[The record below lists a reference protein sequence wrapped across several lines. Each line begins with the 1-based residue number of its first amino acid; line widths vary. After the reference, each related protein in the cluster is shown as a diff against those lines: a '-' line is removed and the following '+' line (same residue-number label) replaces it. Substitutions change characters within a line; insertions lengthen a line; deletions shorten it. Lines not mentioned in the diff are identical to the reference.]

1 MKYETVHVGID
12 VSKEHLDITSFDT
25 QLRRIKNT
33 SSAISGLIRRIK
45 AQPGDVFVCCEATGG
60 YERLLCSMLLHADI
74 KVACVNPSR
83 VRDFA
88 KSRGILAKTDKI
100 DARVLSAF
108 AESNPPRLLTAAP
121 SWQPKAKA
129 LLIRREELMDMRKQE
144 KSRLDPAPLPESATF
159 IKRHIKILDRHI
171 KAVEDRLAQLL
182 KEHSDFH
189 DRFRRLVAVKAI
201 GTISAMSLLAYLPEL
216 GSVTDNQ
223 AAALAGLAP
232 YNKDSGNQ
240 KGHRMVQGGRPRIR
254 RALYMSAIT
263 GSFHN
268 PVFMELYQRLTNRG
282 KPAKVALTAVM
293 RKMVVLA
300 NRLMAEPDFQIS

>member
-12 VSKEHLDITSFDT
+12 VSKESLDISPFDT
-25 QLRRIKNT
+25 GPKHIKNT
-33 SSAISGLIRRIK
+33 SSAISGLVRRIK
-45 AQPGDVFVCCEATGG
+45 VLPGDVMICCEATGG
-60 YERLLCSMLLHADI
+60 YERLLCAVLLHADI
-74 KVACVNPSR
+74 DVACVNPSR

-100 DARVLSAF
+100 DARVISAF
-108 AESNPPRLLTAAP
+108 AESNSPRLLAVGS

-129 LLIRREELMDMRKQE
+129 LLIRREELMNMRKQE

-171 KAVEDRLAQLL
+171 KAVEERLAQLL
-182 KEHSDFH
+182 KEHSDFQEK
-189 DRFRRLVAVKAI
+189 FRRLIAVNSI

-232 YNKDSGNQ
+232 YNKDSGKM
-240 KGHRMVQGGRPRIR
+240 KGQG
-254 RALYMSAIT
+254 
-263 GSFHN
+263 
-268 PVFMELYQRLTNRG
+268 
-282 KPAKVALTAVM
+282 
-293 RKMVVLA
+293 VVLG
-300 NRLMAEPDFQIS
+300 

>member
-1 MKYETVHVGID
+1 MKRETVHVGID
-12 VSKEHLDITSFDT
+12 VSKAHLDISPFDT
-25 QLRRIKNT
+25 GFRRIKNT
-33 SSAISGLIRRIK
+33 SSAISGLVRRVK
-45 AQPGDVFVCCEATGG
+45 ALPDDVIICCEATGG
-60 YERLLCSMLLHADI
+60 YERLLCSVLLHADI

-108 AESNPPRLLTAAP
+108 AESNSPRLLAAVP

-144 KSRLDPAPLPESATF
+144 KSRLDPIPLPESATF

-189 DRFRRLVAVKAI
+189 DKFCRLIEVKAI

-232 YNKDSGNQ
+232 YNKDSGFQ

-254 RALYMSAIT
+254 RVLYMSAMT

-268 PVFMELYQRLTNRG
+268 PVFMEIYQRLIRRG
-282 KPAKVALTAVM
+282 KPAKVALTAIM

-300 NRLMAEPDFQIS
+300 NRLMADPDFQLS

>member
-1 MKYETVHVGID
+1 MKREKGHVGID
-12 VSKEHLDITSFDT
+12 VSKEYLDITPFDRGH
-25 QLRRIKNT
+25 RRIRNT

-45 AQPGDVFVCCEATGG
+45 AHPGDLIVCCEATGG
-60 YERLLCSMLLHADI
+60 YERLLCSMLLHAGI

-100 DARVLSAF
+100 DAQVLSAF
-108 AESNPPRLLTAAP
+108 AESNPPRLLATAP

-129 LLIRREELMDMRKQE
+129 LLIRREELIEMRQQE
-144 KSRLDPAPLPESATF
+144 KSRLDPAPLPESSTF

-171 KAVEDRLAQLL
+171 KVVEDRLERLL

-189 DRFRRLVAVKAI
+189 GKFRRLVAVKAI
-201 GTISAMSLLAYLPEL
+201 GRISAMSLLAYLPEL

-240 KGHRMVQGGRPRIR
+240 KGHRMVQAGRPRIR
-254 RALYMSAIT
+254 RALYMSAMT

-268 PVFMELYQRLTNRG
+268 PFFMELYQRLTNRG

-300 NRLMAEPDFQIS
+300 NRLMADPDFQIS